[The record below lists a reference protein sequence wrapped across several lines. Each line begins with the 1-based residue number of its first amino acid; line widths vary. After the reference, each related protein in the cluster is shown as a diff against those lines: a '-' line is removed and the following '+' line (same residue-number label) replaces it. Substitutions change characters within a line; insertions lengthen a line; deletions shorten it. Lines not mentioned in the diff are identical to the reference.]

1 MLMKQEQI
9 GVKNIRRDKIMP
21 LFLVYATMVVL
32 LLAANAVSPGFLSV
46 NHLGNVARQASFLGT
61 VAIGQTLIILT
72 GGIDLS
78 TSYLITLTNVVAAQ
92 IMNGDNANVLSACVA
107 VIMIGLAAGIAN
119 GLGICFLR
127 IPPIVM
133 TLATGNV
140 LLGIAYLYCKGSPK
154 GYRAP
159 AIEAI
164 VNNRLFGIINGS
176 AILWLLL
183 SAVLIFILAKSTFGR
198 SIYAIGDNAQAARY
212 SGIQVHRVLIT
223 AYAIAGIMS
232 AVTGILL
239 VGYTGSAYMST
250 GNAYGMDSIAAV
262 VIGGTAISGGQGG
275 YVGTIAGV
283 MIMTIL
289 TSLMTMLNMAD
300 SGRQIVQGLIIIVLL
315 VAVYTRRQK
324 N

>member
-1 MLMKQEQI
+1 MHMKQEI
-9 GVKNIRRDKIMP
+9 NGVKTIRRDKIMP
-21 LFLVYATMVVL
+21 VLLVYATMIIL
-32 LLAANAVSPGFLSV
+32 LLIANAVSPGFLSV
-46 NHLGNVARQASFLGT
+46 THLGNVARQASFLGI

-92 IMNGDNANVLSACVA
+92 MMNGEDSNVLITCVVVLLSGLIAGA
-107 VIMIGLAAGIAN
+107 VN
-119 GLGICFLR
+119 GMGICFMR

-140 LLGIAYLYCKGSPK
+140 LLGIAYIYCKGSPK

-159 AIEAI
+159 ILETL
-164 VNNRLFGIINGS
+164 VNSRLFGVLSGS

-183 SAVLIFILAKSTFGR
+183 AALIVFLLAKSTFGR
-198 SIYAIGDNAQAARY
+198 SVYAIGVNAEAARY
-212 SGIQVHRVLIT
+212 SGIHVNRILIT
-223 AYAIAGIMS
+223 SYMLAGLMS
-232 AVTGILL
+232 AITGILL

-250 GNAYGMDSIAAV
+250 GSAYGMDSIAAV
-262 VIGGTAISGGQGG
+262 VIGGTSISGGRGG
-275 YVGTIAGV
+275 YMGTIAGV
-283 MIMTIL
+283 MIMTII

-315 VAVYTRRQK
+315 VAVYTRRK
-324 N
+324 KS

>member
-1 MLMKQEQI
+1 MKQEI
-9 GVKNIRRDKIMP
+9 NSVKTIRRDKIMP
-21 LFLVYATMVVL
+21 VLLVYATMIIL
-32 LLAANAVSPGFLSV
+32 LLIANAVSPGFLSV
-46 NHLGNVARQASFLGT
+46 THLGNVARQASFLGI

-92 IMNGDNANVLSACVA
+92 MMNGEDSNVLITCV
-107 VIMIGLAAGIAN
+107 VVLLIGLIAGAVN
-119 GLGICFLR
+119 GMGICFMR

-140 LLGIAYLYCKGSPK
+140 LLGIAYIYCKGSPK

-159 AIEAI
+159 ILETL
-164 VNNRLFGIINGS
+164 VNSRLFGVLSGS

-183 SAVLIFILAKSTFGR
+183 AALIVFLLAKSTFGR
-198 SIYAIGDNAQAARY
+198 SVYAIGVNAEAARY
-212 SGIQVHRVLIT
+212 SGIHVNRILIT
-223 AYAIAGIMS
+223 SYMLAGLMS
-232 AVTGILL
+232 AITGILL

-250 GNAYGMDSIAAV
+250 GSAYGMDSIAAV
-262 VIGGTAISGGQGG
+262 VIGGTSISGGRGG
-275 YVGTIAGV
+275 YMGTIAGV
-283 MIMTIL
+283 MIMTII

-315 VAVYTRRQK
+315 VAVYTRRK
-324 N
+324 KS

>member
-1 MLMKQEQI
+1 MHMKQEI
-9 GVKNIRRDKIMP
+9 NSVKTIRRDKIMP
-21 LFLVYATMVVL
+21 VLLVYATMIIL
-32 LLAANAVSPGFLSV
+32 LLIANAVSPGFLSV
-46 NHLGNVARQASFLGT
+46 THLGNVARQASFLGI

-92 IMNGDNANVLSACVA
+92 MMNGEDSNVLITCV
-107 VIMIGLAAGIAN
+107 VVLLIGLIAGAVN
-119 GLGICFLR
+119 GMGICFMR

-140 LLGIAYLYCKGSPK
+140 LLGIAYIYCKGSPK

-159 AIEAI
+159 ILETL
-164 VNNRLFGIINGS
+164 VNSRLFGVLSGS

-183 SAVLIFILAKSTFGR
+183 AALIVFLLAKSTFGR
-198 SIYAIGDNAQAARY
+198 SVYAIGVNAEAARY
-212 SGIQVHRVLIT
+212 SGIHVNRILIT
-223 AYAIAGIMS
+223 SYMLAGLMS
-232 AVTGILL
+232 AITGILL

-250 GNAYGMDSIAAV
+250 GSAYGMDSIAAV
-262 VIGGTAISGGQGG
+262 VIGGTSISGGRGG
-275 YVGTIAGV
+275 YMGTIAGV
-283 MIMTIL
+283 MIMTII

-315 VAVYTRRQK
+315 VAVYTRRK
-324 N
+324 KS

>member
-1 MLMKQEQI
+1 MHMKQEI
-9 GVKNIRRDKIMP
+9 NSVKTIRRDKIMP
-21 LFLVYATMVVL
+21 VLLVYATMIIL
-32 LLAANAVSPGFLSV
+32 LLIANAVSPGFLSV
-46 NHLGNVARQASFLGT
+46 THLGNVARQASFLGI

-92 IMNGDNANVLSACVA
+92 MMNGEDSNVLITCV
-107 VIMIGLAAGIAN
+107 VVLLIGLIVGAVN
-119 GLGICFLR
+119 GMGICFMR

-140 LLGIAYLYCKGSPK
+140 LMGIAYIYCKGSPK

-159 AIEAI
+159 ILETL
-164 VNNRLFGIINGS
+164 VNSRLFGILSGS

-183 SAVLIFILAKSTFGR
+183 AALIVFLLAKSTFGR
-198 SIYAIGDNAQAARY
+198 SVYAIGVNAEAARY
-212 SGIQVHRVLIT
+212 SGIHVNRILIT
-223 AYAIAGIMS
+223 SYMLAGLMS
-232 AVTGILL
+232 AITGILL

-250 GNAYGMDSIAAV
+250 GSAYGMDSIAAV
-262 VIGGTAISGGQGG
+262 VIGGTSISGGRGG
-275 YVGTIAGV
+275 YMGTIAGV
-283 MIMTIL
+283 MIMTII

-315 VAVYTRRQK
+315 VAVYTRRK
-324 N
+324 KS

>member
-1 MLMKQEQI
+1 MKQEY
-9 GVKNIRRDKIMP
+9 NHTRSIRRDRWMP
-21 LFLVYATMVVL
+21 IFLVYAVMVIL
-32 LLAANAVSPGFLSV
+32 LLVANAVSPGFLSV
-46 NHLGNVARQASFLGT
+46 NHLGNVARQASFLGI

-92 IMNGDNANVLSACVA
+92 MMNGENANVPITCA
-107 VIMIGLAAGIAN
+107 VVILIGLATGVVN
-119 GLGICFLR
+119 GAGICFLR

-133 TLATGNV
+133 TLASGNV
-140 LLGIAYLYCKGSPK
+140 LMGIAYIYCKGSPK

-159 AIEAI
+159 ILEAL
-164 VNNRLFGIINGS
+164 VNTRLFGILSG
-176 AILWLLL
+176 AAVLWLLL
-183 SAVLIFILAKSTFGR
+183 AASIIFLLAKTTFGR
-198 SIYAIGDNAQAARY
+198 SIYAIGVSGEAARY
-212 SGIQVHRVLIT
+212 SGIHVNRVLIIS
-223 AYAIAGIMS
+223 YMMAGLMS
-232 AVTGILL
+232 AITGILL

-250 GNAYGMDSIAAV
+250 GSAYGMDSIAAV
-262 VIGGTAISGGQGG
+262 VIGGTAISGGKGG

-315 VAVYTRRQK
+315 VAVYTRREK
-324 N
+324 S

>member
-1 MLMKQEQI
+1 MHMKQEI
-9 GVKNIRRDKIMP
+9 NGVKTIRRDKIMP
-21 LFLVYATMVVL
+21 VLLVYATMIIL
-32 LLAANAVSPGFLSV
+32 LLIANAVSPGFLSV
-46 NHLGNVARQASFLGT
+46 THLGNVARQASFLGI

-92 IMNGDNANVLSACVA
+92 MMNGEDSNVLITCV
-107 VIMIGLAAGIAN
+107 VVLLIGLIAGAVN
-119 GLGICFLR
+119 GMGICFMR

-140 LLGIAYLYCKGSPK
+140 LLGIAYIYCKGSPK

-159 AIEAI
+159 ILETL
-164 VNNRLFGIINGS
+164 VNSRLFGVLSGS

-183 SAVLIFILAKSTFGR
+183 AALIVFLLAKSTFGR
-198 SIYAIGDNAQAARY
+198 SVYAIGVNAEAARY
-212 SGIQVHRVLIT
+212 SGIHVNRILIT
-223 AYAIAGIMS
+223 SYMLAGLMS
-232 AVTGILL
+232 AITGVLF

-250 GNAYGMDSIAAV
+250 GSAYGMDSIAAV
-262 VIGGTAISGGQGG
+262 VIGGTSISGGRGG
-275 YVGTIAGV
+275 YMGTIAGV
-283 MIMTIL
+283 MIMTII

-315 VAVYTRRQK
+315 VAVYTRRK
-324 N
+324 KS

>member
-1 MLMKQEQI
+1 MHMKKEI
-9 GVKNIRRDKIMP
+9 NSVKTIRRDKIMP
-21 LFLVYATMVVL
+21 VLLVYATMIIL
-32 LLAANAVSPGFLSV
+32 LLIANAVSPGFLSV
-46 NHLGNVARQASFLGT
+46 THLGNVARQASFVGI

-92 IMNGDNANVLSACVA
+92 MMNGEDSNVLITCV
-107 VIMIGLAAGIAN
+107 VVLLIGLIAGAVN
-119 GLGICFLR
+119 GMGICFMR

-140 LLGIAYLYCKGSPK
+140 LLGIAYIYCKGSPK

-159 AIEAI
+159 ILETL
-164 VNNRLFGIINGS
+164 VNSRLFGVLSGS

-183 SAVLIFILAKSTFGR
+183 AALIVFLLAKSTFGR
-198 SIYAIGDNAQAARY
+198 SVYAIGVNAEAARY
-212 SGIQVHRVLIT
+212 SGIHVNRILIT
-223 AYAIAGIMS
+223 SYMLAGLMS
-232 AVTGILL
+232 AITGILL

-250 GNAYGMDSIAAV
+250 GSAYGMDSIAAV
-262 VIGGTAISGGQGG
+262 VIGGTSISGGRGG
-275 YVGTIAGV
+275 YMGTIAGV
-283 MIMTIL
+283 MIITII

-315 VAVYTRRQK
+315 VAVYTRRK
-324 N
+324 KS